1 MDDLFENYKRTGY
14 LHHAHVIQ
22 GVEEDV
28 LSVLTHLI
36 EKHMGIHVHGNPD
49 VTLQSFRT
57 FGIDESRALSE
68 MQTRAGFSP
77 VSIKGGAL
85 LEDKAPPFVE
95 RKFFIVGT
103 DTITREAQTALLKT
117 FEEPTAGTHFFII
130 VPRADTLL
138 KTLMSRVVF
147 FDAKGSSGKKDD
159 RAVTAEKF
167 LESTRSERFA
177 MIKKITETKK
187 DVPLDREMIRTIL
200 DHLERSLYTRLA
212 GKKDTANI
220 FHEIYQAKNYLADRG
235 SSPKMLLE
243 HLAIVVPESN

>member
-22 GVEEDV
+22 GVEEEV
-28 LSVLTHLI
+28 LAVLVPLL

-49 VTLQSFRT
+49 VTLHSFRT

-68 MQTRAGFSP
+68 MQTRAGFDSSD
-77 VSIKGGAL
+77 VSLKVG
-85 LEDKAPPFVE
+85 EEVYPS
-95 RKFFIVGT
+95 RKLFIVGV

-200 DHLERSLYTRLA
+200 DHLERILYTRLA
-212 GKKDTANI
+212 GKKDTTNI

-243 HLAIVVPESN
+243 HLAIVVPEFN

>member
-22 GVEEDV
+22 GAHDTV
-28 LSVLTHLI
+28 LSVLVPLL
-36 EKHMGIHVHGNPD
+36 EKHMGIRVSGNPD

-57 FGIDESRALSE
+57 FGIDESRTLSE
-68 MQTRAGFSP
+68 MQTRAGFDSSSVP
-77 VSIKGGAL
+77 LKVGEEVRPS
-85 LEDKAPPFVE
+85 
-95 RKFFIVGT
+95 RKLFIVGA

-130 VPRADTLL
+130 VPRTDTIL

-147 FDAKGSSGKKDD
+147 FDAKSASGKKDETE
-159 RAVTAEKF
+159 VTAEKF
-167 LESTRSERFA
+167 LQSTRGERLA
-177 MIKKITETKK
+177 MIKKITEAKK
-187 DVPLDREMIRTIL
+187 DVPIDREMIRTIL
-200 DHLERSLYTRLA
+200 DHLERILYTRLA
-212 GKKDTANI
+212 GKKDTTSI

-243 HLAIVVPESN
+243 HLAIVVPELN